1 MDSWSIKERDKVP
14 EIDYSTMFGGI
25 VSEATSGVTSVAPLG
40 LKVGGILLAIT
51 IAWKVV
57 KRFAK

>member
-1 MDSWSIKERDKVP
+1 MP

-25 VSEATSGVTSVAPLG
+25 VTEATTGVSAVAPLG
-40 LKVGGILLAIT
+40 LKVGGVILAIT
-51 IAWKVV
+51 IAWKVI